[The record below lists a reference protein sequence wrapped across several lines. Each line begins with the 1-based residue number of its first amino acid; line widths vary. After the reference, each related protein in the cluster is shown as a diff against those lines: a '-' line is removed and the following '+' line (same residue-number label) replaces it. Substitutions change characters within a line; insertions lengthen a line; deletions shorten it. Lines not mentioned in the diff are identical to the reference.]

1 MQKLISSL
9 QHPLRPHRQT
19 QTSATMATQEEA
31 APPDVPELEMP
42 GLEVQELE
50 MPELEV
56 EMPELEVG
64 MPEIQV
70 QLFVLP
76 DGSTCVTIF
85 DNGIAT
91 TDVMRVVIVAHRVAR
106 R

>member
-1 MQKLISSL
+1 
-9 QHPLRPHRQT
+9 
-19 QTSATMATQEEA
+19 
-31 APPDVPELEMP
+31 
-42 GLEVQELE
+42 
-50 MPELEV
+50 
-56 EMPELEVG
+56 

-91 TDVMRVVIVAHRVAR
+91 TDVMRAVIVAHRVAR